1 MIDVMDLSIVILN
14 WKVKELLRQCL
25 ISVYRYTDGLD
36 FEVIVVDN
44 DSGDGSAEM
53 VREEFPQARLI
64 VNDRNIGFAAGNNV
78 GIREAKG
85 EFVLLLN
92 PDTELMDNAF
102 GAMVRVMRANPD
114 VAVLGPTLL
123 NSDRSL
129 QPSVRRFP
137 TPLSQA
143 LIMLK
148 LHHVFARSKTV
159 MGYFS
164 IGFDYLAPSSVD
176 QVMGAAFMVR
186 RSVFDRIGLLD
197 ERFFIWFEEVD
208 FCRRAVD
215 AGLDVMYTPQAR
227 VIHHG
232 GESFGQVFGP
242 KKQRMFNGSLLKYI
256 RKHFGVAP
264 WLVLL
269 LLYPLSY
276 ALAWLV
282 FGIRKLFAI

>member
-1 MIDVMDLSIVILN
+1 MELSVVILN

-25 ISVYRYTDGLD
+25 ISVYRETSDVD

-44 DSGDGSAEM
+44 DSRDGSAEM
-53 VREEFPQARLI
+53 VMKEFPQAKLI
-64 VNDRNIGFAAGNNV
+64 VNNRNLGFAAGNNA
-78 GIREAKG
+78 GIEVATG

-102 GAMVRVMRANPD
+102 GTMVRIMRANSD

-123 NSDRSL
+123 NADRSL

-143 LIMLK
+143 LVMLK
-148 LHHVFARSKTV
+148 LHHVFPRLKPV
-159 MGYFS
+159 MRYFAD
-164 IGFDYLAPSSVD
+164 GFDYLAVAKVD

-186 RSVFDRIGLLD
+186 RSAFERLGLLD

-208 FCRRAVD
+208 FCKRVVD
-215 AGLDVMYTPQAR
+215 AGFGVMYTPEAC

-242 KKQRMFNGSLLKYI
+242 KKQRYFNDSLLKYI
-256 RKHFGVAP
+256 RKHHGFVP
-264 WLVLL
+264 WLGLVF
-269 LLYPLSY
+269 LYPLSL

-282 FGIRKLFAI
+282 LGIRKLFAI